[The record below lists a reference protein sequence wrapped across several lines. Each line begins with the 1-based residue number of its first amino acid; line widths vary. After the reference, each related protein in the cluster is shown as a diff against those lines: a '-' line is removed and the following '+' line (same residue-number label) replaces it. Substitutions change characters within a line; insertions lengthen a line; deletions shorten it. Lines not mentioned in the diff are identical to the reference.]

1 MASAAEQQLPVGKPV
16 FGLVHGC
23 LGSVATAD
31 ARMLASAPQHMSAE
45 EAATLP
51 TAFVTAEAVLNGV
64 VRLQPGET
72 VLIHAGTGGVGLAAL
87 QVGSLM
93 GQSIMVWGAV
103 LWVGKSIGHSKV
115 TGGQPCGWEG

>member
-1 MASAAEQQLPVGKPV
+1 
-16 FGLVHGC
+16 
-23 LGSVATAD
+23 
-31 ARMLASAPQHMSAE
+31 MSAE

-87 QVGSLM
+87 QVGALKNFTLPALLVTCLDCLTEFSKRM
-93 GQSIMVWGAV
+93 GQVASQVGAF
-103 LWVGKSIGHSKV
+103 LLRGKGI
-115 TGGQPCGWEG
+115 EG